1 MAYGHGSDSSL
12 QYPRHRQR
20 VNPFHGSH
28 SHARV
33 AWERSHA
40 LGHADHRTIR
50 TSVPHVSREYRR
62 EPAARQ
68 GHDHG
73 MTVADDEEQPM
84 IRNRARAVRAGAAL
98 ALATAVIAV
107 GAGTLRPQAANA
119 QSEFYVPETQAAR
132 WVAQNPGDSRAQV
145 IGERI
150 ASVPQATWFTH
161 YNPGEV
167 QAEVDAL
174 VGAAAAEGRIPILVV
189 YNIPN
194 RDCSGASSGGAPDHN
209 SYRQWVDQVAAG
221 LNGRPATII
230 VEPDVLALMGT
241 CMDQS
246 QQAEVMQSM
255 AYAGKALRA
264 GSSQAKV
271 YFDAAHSTWMNPAD
285 MAALLNGADIAN
297 SAHGISTNV
306 SNYNWT
312 ENEVAYAKAV
322 LEATGVPSLT
332 AVIDTSRNGNGPAP
346 DGAWCDP
353 PGRAIGTPST
363 SNTGDAAID
372 AFLWIKLPGEAD
384 GCAGAAG
391 QFLPELAY
399 DLAINA
405 SVARR

>member
-1 MAYGHGSDSSL
+1 MRTTGLPTRGCRAFGVYLH
-12 QYPRHRQR
+12 QTP
-20 VNPFHGSH
+20 
-28 SHARV
+28 AR
-33 AWERSHA
+33 R
-40 LGHADHRTIR
+40 
-50 TSVPHVSREYRR
+50 
-62 EPAARQ
+62 

-73 MTVADDEEQPM
+73 KTVADNEEQPM
-84 IRNRARAVRAGAAL
+84 IRSRARAARAGAVL

-107 GAGTLRPQAANA
+107 GAGTLRPQAASA

-132 WVAQNPGDSRAQV
+132 WVAQNPTDSRAQV
-145 IGERI
+145 IGDRI
-150 ASVPQATWFTH
+150 ASVPQSTWFTQ

-167 QAEVDAL
+167 TAEVDAL
-174 VGAAAAEGRIPILVV
+174 VSAAAAEGRIPILVV

-221 LNGRPATII
+221 LAGRPATII

-241 CMDQS
+241 CMDQG
-246 QQAEVMQSM
+246 QQAEVMASM
-255 AYAGKALRA
+255 AYAGKALRN
-264 GSSQAKV
+264 GSDQARV
-271 YFDAAHSTWMNPAD
+271 YFDAAHSTWLQPGE

-312 ENEVAYAKAV
+312 DSEIAYAKAV
-322 LEATGVPSLT
+322 IEATGVSSLT
-332 AVIDTSRNGNGPAP
+332 AVIDTSRNGNGPDP
-346 DGAWCDP
+346 MGAWCDP
-353 PGRAIGTPST
+353 SGRAIGTPTT

-391 QFLPELAY
+391 QFIPQLAY
-399 DLAINA
+399 DLAIA
-405 SVARR
+405 APAAQR